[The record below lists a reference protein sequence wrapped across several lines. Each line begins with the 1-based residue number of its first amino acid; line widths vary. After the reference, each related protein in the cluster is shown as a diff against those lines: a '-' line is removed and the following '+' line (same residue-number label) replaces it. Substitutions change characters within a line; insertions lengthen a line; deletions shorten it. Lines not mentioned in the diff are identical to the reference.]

1 MVGALSYVFTPFD
14 RFPDRLYGGPNER
27 FRGGALK
34 QPIEPE
40 EPTTATDDGYEPP
53 ALRDYGTIE
62 AWTRGRRD
70 ISISVIIN

>member
-1 MVGALSYVFTPFD
+1 MRPT
-14 RFPDRLYGGPNER
+14 
-27 FRGGALK
+27 
-34 QPIEPE
+34 IEPD

-70 ISISVIIN
+70 ISISIIIN